1 MITPVVFDVMRAAGG
16 TLMKTLVFLASMACV
31 PGPAFAQAAIGGSA
45 SDSSGAPVPGV
56 LVEAASPALIEKART
71 AVTDSTGQYRIE
83 DLRPG
88 MYTVR
93 FSLDHWN
100 SVQHE
105 RVELT
110 GSITAIVNAVLT
122 VGPLTETVTV
132 SGESP
137 IVDVRSARH
146 EVTLTGD
153 LVRSVPT
160 VRSYNALLVL
170 VPGVLTNTNDAV
182 TGTASTS
189 FPIHGGRTNEGRL
202 TLDGLNIGSPPS
214 GNSATSYVVD
224 TGNAQEVTFTTSG
237 ALGEAETAGVVM
249 NIVPKTGGNAFESS
263 FFAGGTGRS
272 LQSDNLTASLRSQ
285 SVADASPLTRV
296 YDVSGVSGGPI
307 LRNRLWYFANAHA
320 GGSTRESAIVYYN
333 LNAGDPARWLY
344 APDFNRREYSDRTFE
359 NGSGRLTWQVTPRNR
374 VSGFW
379 DEQSLC
385 RSCTGATP
393 GLAEPQQISPE
404 AVGVLGRPLRVSQAR
419 WWSPLTNRLF
429 VEAGYGGTWFGVGN
443 FERSPN
449 PTRELV
455 RVAEQCANGCAANG
469 NIPGLVY
476 RSQDFSVA
484 NTGSYLWA
492 GSVSYITG
500 THSLKVGYQHTLMT
514 DDRTWFTNDQNLAY
528 RFNNGVPNQLTESIS
543 PWVNAARAA
552 WDGLFVQEQWTHRR
566 LTVQAALR
574 FDQSSS
580 WFPEQQEGPSR
591 FLPAAIVVPETRGV
605 DGYKDLT
612 PRVGVAY
619 DLSGTGRTALKM
631 NVGKY
636 LDGVGV
642 SGTYA
647 NTNPTLRMPQTTS
660 VFGTAGVTRAWTDA
674 NGNLTPDCDLLNP
687 DAQDL
692 RTTGGDLCGVVSNT
706 NFGRN
711 VLTSNFAAG
720 MLGGWGV
727 RPSDWNIGLSIQ
739 QQIGT
744 KSSVEVTYTRR
755 TYSGFFVAD
764 NLAVQPSDMTPYSI
778 VAPVDARLPGSGGY
792 VVSGLYDV
800 VPAKSGQVDN
810 LVDNANRYGAWSQ
823 SFNGVD
829 VTAQVRLGRRFVLV
843 GGSSTGQTVA
853 DNCDVRAR
861 LPELATT
868 TTGTSAL
875 GAGLNGSA
883 VTPVSPYCHAAYGWL
898 TQARGLTSYVV
909 PKAEVELSATFQ
921 SKPGALLAA
930 NYTAPNSVVAPSLGR
945 NLSGNAANVT
955 VNLVAPGQMY
965 GDRINQLDVRA
976 GKTLKWGRTRTRLAL
991 DVYNALNSSAVLT
1004 YNNAYVPGGTW
1015 LQPQTILTPRLL
1027 RLSTEIDF

>member
-1 MITPVVFDVMRAAGG
+1 
-16 TLMKTLVFLASMACV
+16 MKVLVFLACLAFVALV
-31 PGPAFAQAAIGGSA
+31 PGAAFAQAAIGGSA
-45 SDSSGAPVPGV
+45 SDPSGAPVPGV
-56 LVEAASPALIEKART
+56 LVEAASPALIEKTRT

-88 MYTVR
+88 TYTVR
-93 FSLDHWN
+93 FSLDHW
-100 SVQHE
+100 STVQRE
-105 RVELT
+105 EVELT

-122 VGPLTETVTV
+122 VGPVVETVTV

-146 EVTLTGD
+146 DVTLTGD

-170 VPGVLTNTNDAV
+170 VPGVLTNTNDIV

-224 TGNAQEVTFTTSG
+224 TGNAQEITFTTSG

-263 FFAGGTGRS
+263 LFTSGTGGT
-272 LQSDNLTASLRSQ
+272 LQSDNLTASLASQ
-285 SVADASPLTRV
+285 GVAAASPLTRV

-320 GGSTRESAIVYYN
+320 GGSTRESSVVYYN
-333 LNAGDPARWLY
+333 LNAGDPTRWLY
-344 APDFNRREYSDRTFE
+344 APDFSRREYSDRTFE
-359 NGSGRLTWQVTPRNR
+359 NASGRLTWQVTPRNR

-385 RSCTGATP
+385 RNCTGATP

-419 WWSPLTNRLF
+419 WWSSITNRLF

-449 PTRELV
+449 PTRDLV

-469 NIPGLVY
+469 DVPGLVY

-484 NTGSYLWA
+484 DTGSYLWA
-492 GSVSYITG
+492 GSLSYITG
-500 THSLKVGYQHTLMT
+500 AHSLKVGYQHTLMT
-514 DDRTWFTNDQNLAY
+514 DDRTWFTNDQNLSY

-543 PWVNAARAA
+543 PWVNDARAA

-566 LTVQAALR
+566 LTLQAALR
-574 FDQSSS
+574 FDRSRS
-580 WFPEQQEGPSR
+580 WFPEQQAGPSR
-591 FLPAAIVVPETRGV
+591 FLPVPIVVPKTRGV
-605 DGYKDLT
+605 GGYKDLA
-612 PRVGVAY
+612 PRIGVAY

-636 LDGVGV
+636 LEGVGV

-647 NTNPTLRMPQTTS
+647 STNPTLRMPQTTS
-660 VFGTAGVTRAWTDA
+660 MFGTAGVTRAWADA

-687 DAQDL
+687 GAQDL
-692 RTTGGDLCGVVSNT
+692 RPSGGDMCGVISNT
-706 NFGRN
+706 SFGQN

-720 MLGGWGV
+720 ALGGWSV
-727 RPSDWNIGLSIQ
+727 RPSDWNVGLSIE
-739 QQIGT
+739 QQIGA

-755 TYSGFFVAD
+755 AYNGFFVAD
-764 NLAVQPSDMTPYSI
+764 NLALQPSDLTPFSI
-778 VAPVDARLPGSGGY
+778 VAPVDARLPGGGGY

-810 LVDNANRYGAWSQ
+810 LVDNAERYGAWSQ
-823 SFNGVD
+823 TFNGVD
-829 VTAQVRLGRRFVLV
+829 VTAHVRFGNRFVLV
-843 GGSSTGQTVA
+843 GGASTGRTVA
-853 DNCDVRAR
+853 DNCAVRAR

-868 TTGTSAL
+868 TTGTSAF

-883 VTPVSPYCHAAYGWL
+883 VTPVSPYCHADYGWL

-909 PKAEVELSATFQ
+909 PKAEVELSAVFQ
-921 SKPGALLAA
+921 SKPGAMLAA
-930 NYTAPNSVVAPSLGR
+930 NYAAPNSAVAPSLGR

-955 VNLVAPGQMY
+955 VNLVAPGAMY
-965 GDRINQLDVRA
+965 GDRINQLDLRI
-976 GKTLKWGRTRTRLAL
+976 GKMLKLGGSRTRLAL
-991 DVYNALNSSAVLT
+991 DMYNALNSSAVLT
-1004 YNNAYVPGGTW
+1004 YNNAYVPGGAW
-1015 LQPQTILTPRLL
+1015 LKPMTILTPRLL
-1027 RLSTEIDF
+1027 RFSAEVDF